1 MTPVLLLLTKTIIH
15 RKKYLNEKN
24 INIGKIKTLNNDKF
38 INEEVYCF
46 LGNQYIYIN
55 NFFNTKTIKFEVLKS
70 PRLK

>member
-24 INIGKIKTLNNDKF
+24 INIRQIKTLKNDKF

-46 LGNQYIYIN
+46 LGNQLN
-55 NFFNTKTIKFEVLKS
+55 TFFNTKTIKFEVLKS